1 MDTLSSNPAAGSPE
15 RSRTEQGRLSKA
27 LMRLWMKRATVVA
40 NEHMADRF
48 RLIAFEGV
56 ELKGVAWNAGQK
68 VQIPMGSAFVTRTY
82 TPIEWDASTG
92 RTRIL
97 CYAHGTGPGSVWVR
111 DVKPGDECDV
121 FGPRSSIDLRAI
133 SGPLAFFGD
142 ETSIGLACALS
153 AEHRAWS
160 AALYFEFSDIKAG
173 SDVLQHLGL
182 RYATLFEK
190 QTDDAH
196 AEQMEAAL
204 PALAASGAAFVLAG
218 KAGTVQR
225 LRQSLKRLGVAASRI
240 TAKAY
245 WAPGKVGLD

>member
-1 MDTLSSNPAAGSPE
+1 MAAESI
-15 RSRTEQGRLSKA
+15 SGRLSDV
-27 LMRLWMKRATVVA
+27 MRRLIMRRATVA
-40 NEHMADRF
+40 ACETISERF
-48 RLIAFEGV
+48 RLLTLEGPA
-56 ELKGVAWNAGQK
+56 LRGVAWVPGQK
-68 VQIPMGSAFVTRTY
+68 VQIAMAEPFVTRTY

-133 SGPLAFFGD
+133 SGPLALFGD

-160 AALYFEFSDIKAG
+160 AALYFEFSDMKAG

-182 RYATLFEK
+182 RYAALFEK

-225 LRQSLKRLGVAASRI
+225 LRQSLKRLDVAASRI
-240 TAKAY
+240 TTKAY